1 MGKNPTPHI
10 AVLRERDLTSP
21 ADLHRRL
28 KGALVFPD
36 YYGENLAALADCL
49 GDLAHPS
56 RIELVLDDDDAN
68 LDGYLFRFANV
79 CTRAAFANPCLSFEV
94 RREPEPSAAR

>member
-1 MGKNPTPHI
+1 MGTNPSPHI
-10 AVLRERDLTSP
+10 ALLRERDLTSP

-56 RIELVLDDDDAN
+56 RIELVLDDGDTN
-68 LDGYLFRFANV
+68 LDDYQIG
-79 CTRAAFANPCLSFEV
+79 RAHV
-94 RREPEPSAAR
+94 